1 MPENDLDCN
10 KSTCSTEKSHSENF
24 RILCPSL
31 HKIKQFSFYIFISY
45 HLLIH
50 NTWWVLILKRTQR
63 NYKTVLSYWFLC
75 KCSKVDMA
83 YLFIRVLKIHVS
95 EFHWFIKIKHSPSNI
110 ILEINHGVSSIQ
122 MLKSFFFNG
131 KIPTTSIISPKISP
145 MMISFFIDFQ
155 LRQIKRFERTGH
167 KEMYLITNKYCK
179 IM

>member
-1 MPENDLDCN
+1 MSLLFHLGIQRHNNISLNSQIMPENDLDCN

-63 NYKTVLSYWFLC
+63 NYKTDWFLW

-95 EFHWFIKIKHSPSNI
+95 GFHWFIKIKHSPSNI
-110 ILEINHGVSSIQ
+110 ILEINHGVFYSNVRII
-122 MLKSFFFNG
+122 FFSTV
-131 KIPTTSIISPKISP
+131 KY
-145 MMISFFIDFQ
+145 Q
-155 LRQIKRFERTGH
+155 LLQ
-167 KEMYLITNKYCK
+167 
-179 IM
+179 

>member
-1 MPENDLDCN
+1 MSLLFHLGIQRHNNISLNSQIMPENDLDCN
-10 KSTCSTEKSHSENF
+10 KSTCSTEKSNSENF

-50 NTWWVLILKRTQR
+50 NTWWVLILKRTHR
-63 NYKTVLSYWFLC
+63 NYKTVLYYWFLW
-75 KCSKVDMA
+75 KCSKVNMA

-95 EFHWFIKIKHSPSNI
+95 EFHCFIKIKHSPSNI

-155 LRQIKRFERTGH
+155 
-167 KEMYLITNKYCK
+167 
-179 IM
+179 

>member
-1 MPENDLDCN
+1 MSLLFHLGIQRHNNISLNSQIMPENDLDCN

-63 NYKTVLSYWFLC
+63 NYKTVLYYWFLC
-75 KCSKVDMA
+75 RCSKVDMA

-95 EFHWFIKIKHSPSNI
+95 ELHWFIKIKHSPFKYHTWNQSWCFFYSNVKI
-110 ILEINHGVSSIQ
+110 
-122 MLKSFFFNG
+122 MFFFNG

-155 LRQIKRFERTGH
+155 
-167 KEMYLITNKYCK
+167 
-179 IM
+179 